1 MRWLVLMV
9 SAALVAC
16 TGVPVSTD
24 FNTDYDYAAVSS
36 YAWLPRPEPE
46 GDDVKSTELY
56 NDLSHQRVKAAVDQQ
71 FRARG
76 YELVDNSDEASV
88 LVTYH
93 LGLED
98 KTRIDSFGS
107 WYTHFGYY
115 PCYHCVGRPGFGPPY
130 FHDDDLWV
138 REYTENTLIID
149 LVDPKTKQL
158 LWRGSAK
165 RNQPRLESPE
175 ERRLFVL
182 ETVTAILDH
191 FPPGRRASK

>member
-1 MRWLVLMV
+1 MKWWLIVV
-9 SAALVAC
+9 SAVLVGCA
-16 TGVPVSTD
+16 GVPVDTD
-24 FNTDYDYAAVSS
+24 YNTDYDYAAVGS
-36 YAWLPRPEPE
+36 YAWLPRPEP
-46 GDDVKSTELY
+46 GDDVKSAELY

-76 YELVDNSDEASV
+76 YELVESVGDASV

-98 KTRIDSFGS
+98 KTRIDNFGS

-115 PCYHCVGRPGFGPPY
+115 PCYHCVGRPGFGTPY

-138 REYTENTLIID
+138 RQYQENTLIID

-158 LWRGSAK
+158 LWRGSSK
-165 RNQPRLESPE
+165 RNQPRLETPE

-182 ETVTAILDH
+182 ETVAAILEQ
-191 FPPGRRASK
+191 FPPGRQVSK